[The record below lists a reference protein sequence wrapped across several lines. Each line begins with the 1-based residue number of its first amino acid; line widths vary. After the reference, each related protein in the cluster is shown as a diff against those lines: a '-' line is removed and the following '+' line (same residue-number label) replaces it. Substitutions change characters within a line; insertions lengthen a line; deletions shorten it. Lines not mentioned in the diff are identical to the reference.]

1 MSRSTSRIGKGAI
14 SVADYKVVG
23 QPVPRVDAVDK
34 VTGTARY
41 AADMNLPGMLW
52 GKFVRSPHPHA
63 RIKRIDTSRAAAL
76 PGVYAVITQASLGAD
91 ATIESEDKVHG
102 IKASRK
108 LFCDDVVRYQGA
120 MIAAVAAAS
129 PEIAAQAVELVDVEY
144 DLLPAVDD
152 VQEAVKP
159 GAPLIRPD
167 AKTATAP
174 DGS

>member
-63 RIKRIDTSRAAAL
+63 RITRIDTSKAEAL
-76 PGVYAVITQASLGAD
+76 PGVMRVITQRSLGAG
-91 ATIESEDKVHG
+91 ATVESEDKVHG
-102 IKASRK
+102 IKVSRS
-108 LFCDDVVRYQGA
+108 LFCDEYVRYQGE
-120 MIAAVAAAS
+120 MIAAVAADTA
-129 PEIAAQAVELVDVEY
+129 EIAA
-144 DLLPAVDD
+144 
-152 VQEAVKP
+152 
-159 GAPLIRPD
+159 
-167 AKTATAP
+167 
-174 DGS
+174 